1 MSAPTARVD
10 EGTEVAIED
19 LEKVPLLERGG
30 PGELAAKGWQ
40 PSWVQA
46 HGIMLVSTVIFS
58 IWNCASRL
66 VGKSDASSLAF
77 AFFRMLGAS
86 TLLACLQCTISPREC
101 LVSEWRTNWIKYAT
115 MGVLLSSGQLCLLAG
130 SALTSATTLATIQC
144 VEPSIAALLGFM
156 SGMEEPSAMPRRL
169 LAATV
174 AGLGAAVILFL
185 QESEIGPVLHGS
197 FEHGMNG
204 QNFDHVA
211 GCGLLLAQVCCNIF
225 YYLIQTKLFETGSST
240 RTPLLVTTCSCG
252 CAVPVL
258 LVLVV
263 LNVLVIPVDVGLT
276 SFHKMSLVF
285 TEHPTHGGLS
295 PLDALVF
302 AILFAS
308 TAGNLLWA
316 TANKRLEASELIIYK
331 AVQLPMTAVMSSL
344 LLGEHMGPFVAIGA
358 VIIGGALLVQ

>member
-1 MSAPTARVD
+1 
-10 EGTEVAIED
+10 
-19 LEKVPLLERGG
+19 
-30 PGELAAKGWQ
+30 
-40 PSWVQA
+40 
-46 HGIMLVSTVIFS
+46 
-58 IWNCASRL
+58 
-66 VGKSDASSLAF
+66 
-77 AFFRMLGAS
+77 
-86 TLLACLQCTISPREC
+86 
-101 LVSEWRTNWIKYAT
+101 
-115 MGVLLSSGQLCLLAG
+115 
-130 SALTSATTLATIQC
+130 
-144 VEPSIAALLGFM
+144 
-156 SGMEEPSAMPRRL
+156 MPRRL

-331 AVQLPMTAVMSSL
+331 GVQLPMTAVMSSL